1 MGDSS
6 ESVVEIRRSSGECF
20 EFGNIENSILKQLI
34 SNGAIIDKSESDS
47 EIEED
52 SLSSFGFGLL
62 PPLDAMELDSNFS
75 GTDFE
80 YGDDQKKNDLMSKE
94 EALDI
99 LKDAVDLDAMR
110 DILRSNIVYLNEQ
123 MAKNEE
129 LFKNVPDI
137 ISIIMNAAN
146 GKIFD
151 CWIIKTY
158 LGLVS
163 KLISCSAAIP
173 SDLLSTVK
181 GIQSKWSNVVK
192 NVVGSGVVFEFF
204 PSQQI
209 VKNCSQIIEQ
219 LQ

>member
-1 MGDSS
+1 MG
-6 ESVVEIRRSSGECF
+6 
-20 EFGNIENSILKQLI
+20 
-34 SNGAIIDKSESDS
+34 
-47 EIEED
+47 
-52 SLSSFGFGLL
+52 SSFGFGFGSL
-62 PPLDAMELDSNFS
+62 PSLDSMELDSNFS
-75 GTDFE
+75 GTDIDFN
-80 YGDDQKKNDLMSKE
+80 DDHKHDASMTKE
-94 EALDI
+94 EATEM

-110 DILRSNIVYLNEQ
+110 DVLRSNIVYLNEQ
-123 MAKNEE
+123 MAKNED
-129 LFKNVPDI
+129 LFKSIPDI
-137 ISIIMNAAN
+137 VSIIMNAAN

>member
-1 MGDSS
+1 MG
-6 ESVVEIRRSSGECF
+6 
-20 EFGNIENSILKQLI
+20 QLI

-52 SLSSFGFGLL
+52 SLSSFGFGFGSL

-123 MAKNEE
+123 MAKN
-129 LFKNVPDI
+129 LIVGLLKRTWDWL
-137 ISIIMNAAN
+137 AN
-146 GKIFD
+146 
-151 CWIIKTY
+151 
-158 LGLVS
+158 
-163 KLISCSAAIP
+163 
-173 SDLLSTVK
+173 
-181 GIQSKWSNVVK
+181 
-192 NVVGSGVVFEFF
+192 
-204 PSQQI
+204 
-209 VKNCSQIIEQ
+209 
-219 LQ
+219 